1 MPETVRDRILAWL
14 AATETPHTR
23 LEHAETFTAAEAA
36 AARGRSQDIGGKAL
50 VLVLEDG
57 SACVLA
63 LSAARRTDNQ
73 RLRRHLGVRR
83 LRFATPEELLALT
96 GLTPGCVPPFGAP
109 IFALPL
115 YVDRSLLAQPQVA
128 FTPGDHSLSVF
139 LATADYLRLAAPT
152 AVVDVARR

>member
-14 AATETPHTR
+14 EATGTPHTR
-23 LEHAETFTAAEAA
+23 LDHAETFTAAEAA

-73 RLRRHLGVRR
+73 RLRRTPRCR

-96 GLTPGCVPPFGAP
+96 GLTPGCVPPLGAP

-115 YVDRSLLAQPQVA
+115 YVDQSLLAQPQVA

-152 AVVDVARR
+152 AVVDVAQT